1 MIRHLLL
8 VCMGCAVLEPLPA
21 AAAGADQLPI
31 RKAGLWEIKMTRT
44 GSPMPAITMQHCT
57 DETTD
62 RAMNSMGSPGAGADQ
77 ACSKRELRKTATGYA
92 SDSVCTIAGRSIT
105 AHADVVGDFNSAY
118 TVTIVSHSEGGPA
131 GARDTT
137 SKLEAKWVGACKGD
151 QKPGDVVTPDGRT
164 INVIDLQKRKSMAP
178 TR

>member
-1 MIRHLLL
+1 MIRQLLL
-8 VCMGCAVLEPLPA
+8 CCLGCAVLAPLPA

-31 RKAGLWEIKMTRT
+31 RKAGLWEIKMMRT
-44 GSPMPAITMQHCT
+44 GSPLPPITMQHCT

-62 RAMNSMGSPGAGADQ
+62 RAMNSMGSPGADQ
-77 ACSKRELRKTATGYA
+77 ACSKQDLHKTPTGYA
-92 SDSVCTIAGRSIT
+92 SDSVCSIAGRSIT
-105 AHADVVGDFNSAY
+105 SHADVVGDFNSAY
-118 TVTIVSHSEGGPA
+118 TVTIVAHSEGGPT

-137 SKLEAKWVGACKGD
+137 SKLEAKWIGACKAD

-164 INVIDLQKRKSMAP
+164 INVIDLQKRKSMLP